1 MLDRLVPRSVS
12 AWPGDGL
19 LRPFGPARLRL
30 VSRASG
36 RYPCLV
42 KRVLIANRGEI
53 AVRILRACADLGL
66 ETVAVFSEV
75 DRDAPHVRLATYA
88 RCIGP
93 APASESYLKGDLI
106 LEVARELGADAVHP
120 GYGFL
125 SENAGFAQAVIDAGL
140 TWIGP
145 SPHAITAMGSKT
157 GSRQLMQAAGVPL
170 VPGTVEAVTDEDEL
184 LRLAEDMGYPVMLKA
199 SSGGGG
205 KGMRRVES
213 PADLISSFR
222 AAKSEAQSSFGDDA
236 VYIEKF
242 VVNPRHVEI
251 QVLADMHGMT
261 VHLFE
266 RDCSIQRRNQKV
278 IEETPCPVLPDAT
291 RQEMAAVA
299 IQAARAVDYVGAGTV
314 EFLYGADG
322 SFYFLEMN
330 TRLQVEHP
338 ITEMIT
344 GIDLAQ
350 AQLRIAM
357 GEPLWFGQDDLV
369 IHGHAV
375 ECRVYAEDPA
385 QNFMPAPGRIK
396 TYREPSGPFVRVDS
410 GVTADF
416 EVPIHYDPMIA
427 KLVVWGRDRED
438 CMRRCDRALREYR
451 VTGIR
456 TSIGFFRA
464 VLADP
469 DFQAGDYTTG
479 FITPEFLSG
488 LESHQ
493 DDEVAAIAAAIA
505 QYEADFAPKT
515 APSNGAGESA
525 WKRAGRWKNNHRV
538 TR

>member
-1 MLDRLVPRSVS
+1 M
-12 AWPGDGL
+12 
-19 LRPFGPARLRL
+19 
-30 VSRASG
+30 
-36 RYPCLV
+36 

-53 AVRILRACADLGL
+53 AVRVIRACADLDL

-75 DRDAPHVRLATYA
+75 DRTAPHVRLATMA

-93 APASESYLKGDLI
+93 APASESYLRGELI
-106 LEVARELGADAVHP
+106 LQVAADTGADAIHP

-125 SENAGFAQAVIDAGL
+125 SENAGFAQAVLDAGL

-170 VPGTVEAVTDEDEL
+170 VPGSVERIDDEDEL
-184 LRLAEDMGYPVMLKA
+184 LRVAADIGYPVMLKA
-199 SSGGGG
+199 AAGGGG
-205 KGMRRVES
+205 KGMRKVDA
-213 PADLISSFR
+213 PKDLLRAFR
-222 AAKSEAQSSFGDDA
+222 SARSEARNSFGDDA
-236 VYIEKF
+236 VYLEKF

-251 QVLADMHGMT
+251 QVLADSHGNT

-266 RDCSIQRRNQKV
+266 RDCSIQRRHQKV
-278 IEETPCPVLPDAT
+278 VEETPCPVLSAQT
-291 RQEMAAVA
+291 REDMGRVAVEAA
-299 IQAARAVDYVGAGTV
+299 QAVDYVGAGTV

-338 ITEMIT
+338 ITEMVT

-350 AQLRIAM
+350 AQLRIAR
-357 GEPLWFGQDDLV
+357 GEPLGFEQSDLSMN
-369 IHGHAV
+369 GHAI

-385 QNFMPAPGRIK
+385 QGFMPAPGRIR

-410 GVTADF
+410 GVTADS

-427 KLVVWGRDRED
+427 KLIVWGRDRPD
-438 CMRRCDRALREYR
+438 CLRRCDRALREYR

-456 TSIGFFRA
+456 TSIGFFRK

-479 FITPEFLSG
+479 FITPEFLG
-488 LESHQ
+488 DLG
-493 DDEVAAIAAAIA
+493 DPRNDEVASIAAAIA
-505 QYEADFAPKT
+505 QFEADHKPTLAPMST
-515 APSNGAGESA
+515 TSSG
-525 WKRAGRWKNNHRV
+525 WKRHLGWKR
-538 TR
+538 

>member
-1 MLDRLVPRSVS
+1 M
-12 AWPGDGL
+12 
-19 LRPFGPARLRL
+19 
-30 VSRASG
+30 
-36 RYPCLV
+36 

-93 APASESYLKGDLI
+93 APASESYLKGELL
-106 LEVARELGADAVHP
+106 LEIAQELGADAVHP

-125 SENAGFAQAVIDAGL
+125 SENAGFAQAVMDAGL

-157 GSRQLMQAAGVPL
+157 GSRRLMQAAGVPL
-170 VPGTVEAVTDEDEL
+170 VPGTVEPIEDEAEL
-184 LRLAEDMGYPVMLKA
+184 LQLAADMGYPVMLKA
-199 SSGGGG
+199 SAGGGG

-213 PADLISSFR
+213 PDDLLSAFR
-222 AAKSEAQSSFGDDA
+222 AAKSEARSSFGDDA

-251 QVLADMHGMT
+251 QVLADTHGNT
-261 VHLFE
+261 LHLFE

-291 RQEMAAVA
+291 RQEMARVA
-299 IQAARAVDYVGAGTV
+299 IQAAQAVDYVGAGTV
-314 EFLYGADG
+314 EFLLGGDG
-322 SFYFLEMN
+322 NFYFLEMN

-344 GIDLAQ
+344 GVDLAQ

-357 GEPLWFGQDDLV
+357 GEELWFTQDDLR

-385 QNFMPAPGRIK
+385 QGFTPAPGRIK

-410 GVTADF
+410 GVTADY

-427 KLVVWGRDRED
+427 KLVVWGRDRDD

-451 VTGIR
+451 VTGIK

-469 DFQAGDYTTG
+469 KFQAGDYTTG
-479 FITPEFLSG
+479 FITPEFLAG
-488 LESHQ
+488 LEAHQ
-493 DDEVAAIAAAIA
+493 DDTVAAIAAAIC
-505 QYEADFAPKT
+505 QYEADHTPQRDGGST
-515 APSNGAGESA
+515 DGGSA
-525 WKRAGRWKNNHRV
+525 WKRAGRWKNSHRMG
-538 TR
+538 R